1 MDTYNQEVRIE
12 DEMFE
17 GMRTSVNVVLQK
29 LLKNMVEKGSMTGKI
44 TITLDVTLDQEF
56 IVNRDPK
63 ISGETRRI
71 LTPKFAHKIGSVM
84 QIKDEAK
91 GGKSCES
98 WELVWDEEKNGYVL
112 VPIANSE
119 QMSIWDAD
127 FKYANDESNEENE
140 VSMIEGAEQP
150 ALPGPVEEEDMSGEF
165 DTDSD
170 NYGYDEPNDIW

>member
-91 GGKSCES
+91 GGKSCEG

-112 VPIANSE
+112 VP
-119 QMSIWDAD
+119 
-127 FKYANDESNEENE
+127 NDESNEEKE

>member
-1 MDTYNQEVRIE
+1 M
-12 DEMFE
+12 
-17 GMRTSVNVVLQK
+17 K
-29 LLKNMVEKGSMTGKI
+29 K
-44 TITLDVTLDQEF
+44 
-56 IVNRDPK
+56 
-63 ISGETRRI
+63 
-71 LTPKFAHKIGSVM
+71 
-84 QIKDEAK
+84 
-91 GGKSCES
+91 
-98 WELVWDEEKNGYVL
+98 KNGYVL

-150 ALPGPVEEEDMSGEF
+150 ALQGPVEEEDMSGEF